1 MGMERDVPATE
12 PLVAVLD
19 RAHPFVIEWL
29 CSAERAA
36 STRAAFGEDANKVA
50 GDRRLPDGK
59 PPRERPLGAPR
70 EPGHAAP
77 ITEADDLDP
86 AKFGAELPRRVVVTP
101 PACCVNGV
109 PRPT

>member
-50 GDRRLPDGK
+50 GDRRLRDGK
-59 PPRERPLGAPR
+59 PPRERPLGAAR
-70 EPGHAAP
+70 EQGHRQRLHSSLGNLTPVEYERRSTSAARKE
-77 ITEADDLDP
+77 TQVA
-86 AKFGAELPRRVVVTP
+86 
-101 PACCVNGV
+101 
-109 PRPT
+109 